1 MFMPDRAENSLAAK
15 ASTTGLNGL
24 NFSLRPWQTVEAGRQ
39 LSTVEEFTLLRLNRA
54 QRSTR
59 GTTDGT
65 LAERGTS
72 KRTVLLGL
80 DAVGSERV
88 GQNTGRR
95 SGVSTRGVVYR
106 FC

>member
-1 MFMPDRAENSLAAK
+1 MPIRASEDSLAAE
-15 ASTTGLNGL
+15 ASTAGLNGL
-24 NFSLRPWQTVEAGRQ
+24 NFSLRPGQTVEAGRQ
-39 LSTVEEFTLLRLNRA
+39 FSTVEKFTLLGLNRT

-59 GTTDGT
+59 GTTDSA

-80 DAVGSERV
+80 GAVGSERV
-88 GQNTGRR
+88 GQNTGGR
-95 SGVSTRGVVYR
+95 SGVSTRRVVYR